1 MWKVIETSKFNKRE
15 LNNSWLIEGLP
26 GIGNVG
32 KIAVDFMIEQLKPK
46 TIYEFSSYSMPPY
59 VYVKENNL
67 IDMPKIELSY
77 KVINNKSLLFLSGD
91 FQPMEETSSFEFAE
105 TVINLF
111 QKLRGSKI
119 ITLGGIG
126 LSSIPKEPKVYCTG
140 NDERFVR
147 EFMKDTNLDNKLFG
161 LVGPIMGAAGLFLGI
176 AKKKNIP
183 AIALLAETF
192 GHPMYIGMKGSR
204 EIVRVLNKKLDLKIN
219 ISKFDKQIED
229 FEKQILSKFSM
240 EVQKPK
246 TKPGELNYIG

>member
-1 MWKVIETSKFNKRE
+1 MWKVAEVSAFNKRE

-46 TIYEFSSYSMPPY
+46 KIYEFSSHYMPPY

-67 IDMPKIELSY
+67 VDMPKIELSY
-77 KVINNKSLLFLSGD
+77 KKINNNSFLFLSGD
-91 FQPMEETSSFEFAE
+91 FQPMEEAPSFEFAE

-111 QKLRGSKI
+111 QRLKGSRI

-126 LSSIPKEPKVYCTG
+126 LSNIPKEPKVYCTG
-140 NDERFVR
+140 NDEKFLN
-147 EFMKDTNLDNKLFG
+147 EFIKDTNLNSKLFG
-161 LVGPIMGAAGLFLGI
+161 LVGPIMGAAGLFLGV

-183 AIALLAETF
+183 AVALLAETF
-192 GHPMYIGMKGSR
+192 GHPMYIGIKGSR
-204 EIVRVLNKKLDLKIN
+204 EIVKALNKKLDFGIN
-219 ISKFDKQIED
+219 LSKFDKQIED

-240 EVQKPK
+240 DIQKPK